1 MNVASLFLTIIFF
14 LIIKLLNG
22 HITNRPIQGESLAD
36 IIMKD
41 MFQETPPV
49 AAIHRK
55 RRNIRSENNMASGL
69 GKILDEFFLGGNG
82 KLLLLTR

>member
-1 MNVASLFLTIIFF
+1 MNVASLFLTTIFF

-41 MFQETPPV
+41 MFQETPP
-49 AAIHRK
+49 AMTIHRK

-69 GKILDEFFLGGNG
+69 GKILDELLGGNG
-82 KLLLLTR
+82 KLLLLIC